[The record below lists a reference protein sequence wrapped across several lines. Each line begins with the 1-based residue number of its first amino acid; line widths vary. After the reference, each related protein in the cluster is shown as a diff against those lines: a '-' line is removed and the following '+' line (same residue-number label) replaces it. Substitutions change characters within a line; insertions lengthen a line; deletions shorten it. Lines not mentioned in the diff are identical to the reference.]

1 MEKLIITDEDREEFK
16 KTINGKQKFLWLKI
30 GIIIDIISTI
40 SVSLLN
46 IFANRL
52 NSSIEYYIILYIILV
67 FVVVGGE
74 FIGTYFG
81 ALEEYARNKKTMK
94 KKEINYME

>member
-1 MEKLIITDEDREEFK
+1 MEKLIITDEDKEEFK
-16 KTINGKQKFLWLKI
+16 KTVNGKQKYFWLKI
-30 GIIIDIISTI
+30 AIIIDILSTL

-52 NSSIEYYIILYIILV
+52 HSSMEYYIILYIILV
-67 FVVVGGE
+67 FVVIGGE

-81 ALEEYARNKKTMK
+81 ALEEFAKNRKIIK
-94 KKEINYME
+94 KKEINYLD